1 MSRWARGGAAALAAT
16 LWCGILT
23 PLPASAAS
31 LPAPEGGRRSSRS
44 GTVAEAAADAGSGT
58 GTRSAHGSGI
68 RAEAGTG
75 VGGTWTARATGVGAW
90 TAHGSGT
97 ADGAAAGAATGT
109 PDTDPASLPAITQRL
124 SDDTCRKASDRK
136 VTGLPWPQ
144 AQLRPEAVWPLTEG
158 AGVTV
163 AVVGSGVD
171 DAAGLLGDRL
181 KRTPRRFDAGPA
193 ADCAGHGTFTAGLI
207 AAARTP
213 GTGFAGIAPRAR
225 ILDVPVTDRRGNT
238 TPGLLAEGI
247 RAAVGGGA
255 RVIAVVAVTGSDS
268 PALRSAVRYAV
279 AEGAVVFAP
288 AAPDGAKDVA
298 YPAAHPEVVSVAAT
312 GPGGRTSGQVPAGR
326 VDLTAPGEALT
337 GPGPGGRGSF
347 TASGPSCATA
357 LVAGTAALVLG
368 SRPELSARALVHRLR
383 STTSGPGEPFPDR
396 VRGYGSV
403 DPIAAVTAVLPEE
416 RSGAAAPGGRVAAP
430 GVAMPAAPGPSAAGA
445 AWWVAAGSLAVA
457 AGVAGAAAV
466 VPRGRRRR
474 WRPGSYRAPETGSG
488 SGREPA

>member
-1 MSRWARGGAAALAAT
+1 MSRGARGGASVLAAALLCGTVT
-16 LWCGILT
+16 L
-23 PLPASAAS
+23 LPGSAAAVPGPGGGS
-31 LPAPEGGRRSSRS
+31 GSPAA
-44 GTVAEAAADAGSGT
+44 GTATDAGAGGT
-58 GTRSAHGSGI
+58 G
-68 RAEAGTG
+68 
-75 VGGTWTARATGVGAW
+75 
-90 TAHGSGT
+90 
-97 ADGAAAGAATGT
+97 
-109 PDTDPASLPAITQRL
+109 TDPASLPAVTQRL
-124 SDDTCRKASDRK
+124 SDDTCRKASGRK

-144 AQLRPEAVWPLTEG
+144 ALLRPDAVWPLSEG

-171 DAAGLLGDRL
+171 DTAGLLGDRL

-213 GTGFAGIAPRAR
+213 GAGFAGIAPRAR

-238 TPGLLAEGI
+238 TPGLLAQGI
-247 RAAVGGGA
+247 RTAVGGGA
-255 RVIAVVAVTGSDS
+255 RVIAVVAVTGADS

-279 AEGAVVFAP
+279 AEGSVVIAP
-288 AAPDGAKDVA
+288 ATPDGARDVA
-298 YPAAHPEVVSVAAT
+298 YPAALPQVLSVAAT
-312 GPGGRTSGQVPAGR
+312 GPDGTVSEQAAGGR
-326 VDLTAPGEALT
+326 VDLTAPGEAVT

-368 SRPELSARALVHRLR
+368 RRPELSAQALVHRLR
-383 STTSGPGEPFPDR
+383 STTSGPGEPVPDR

-416 RSGAAAPGGRVAAP
+416 RRGTAAPGGRTAAP
-430 GVAMPAAPGPSAAGA
+430 GAAMPPAPGPSAAGA
-445 AWWVAAGSLAVA
+445 AWWVAAGSLAML

-466 VPRGRRRR
+466 VPRGRRRQ
-474 WRPGSYRAPETGSG
+474 WRPSPYRAPEAARGSG
-488 SGREPA
+488 PDPDRRQCQ